1 MTKADLARAV
11 YDAHGGISRRE
22 ASQIVDGMLTALRE
36 ALARDGRIQISGFGR
51 LEVVQR
57 KARTGRNPHT
67 GRRIPIPEK
76 KSIVLR
82 PSPLLLRSLGNVG
95 RGESPR

>member
-11 YDAHGGISRRE
+11 YDVHGGISRRE
-22 ASQIVDGMLTALRE
+22 ASQIIDGMIVALRE
-36 ALARDGRIQISGFGR
+36 ALVRDGRVQISGFGR
-51 LEVVQR
+51 LEVVER

-82 PSPLLLRSLGNVG
+82 PSPILLRSLGG
-95 RGESPR
+95 KKGGKGSR

>member
-11 YDAHGGISRRE
+11 YDVHGGISRRE
-22 ASQIVDGMLTALRE
+22 ASEIIDGVIGALRR
-36 ALARDGRIQISGFGR
+36 ALVRDGRVQISGFGR
-51 LEVVQR
+51 LEVVDR

-67 GRRIPIPEK
+67 GGKIPIPEK

-82 PSPLLLRSLGNVG
+82 PSPLLLRSLGA
-95 RGESPR
+95 RGGGKSSR